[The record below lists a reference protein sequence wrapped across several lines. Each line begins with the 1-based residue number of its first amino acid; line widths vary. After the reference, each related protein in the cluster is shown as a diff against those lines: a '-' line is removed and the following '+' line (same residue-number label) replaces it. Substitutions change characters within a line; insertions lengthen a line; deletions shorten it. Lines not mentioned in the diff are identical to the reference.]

1 MSDLEHAEIID
12 QGQASLIPLENI
24 NALQVFTKQG
34 MDTLLAEIEEEVSKF
49 EPDLSTAKSRGE
61 IKSLAWKV
69 TLSKGVI
76 DRARIDLVKDLKIQ
90 TGLIDGCG
98 RTARV
103 FLEELATKVRQPL
116 TDYEE
121 ETAAMQAAAEHKAK
135 MLEAHDA
142 ALAEHDV
149 WVREQQLTARQCKLD
164 AEEEERQRIEQ
175 GRVEAEEEAERQE
188 TIRAEAEAKAKR
200 EAEEQIQAERLRA
213 DKAEQD
219 RIAAEELARINAA
232 AVEEQATKDKAEAVE
247 RERLRMV
254 HEQAERQAEEKR
266 QADVAAKV
274 EAERQAD
281 SDLRRKVNQGALQAL
296 VENGFNQVSAKKIIT
311 VIFQGKIPGIRMVY

>member
-61 IKSLAWKV
+61 IKSLAYKV

-76 DRARIDLVKDLKIQ
+76 DRARLDLVKDLKIQ
-90 TGLIDGCG
+90 AGLIDGCG

-103 FLEELATKVRQPL
+103 FLEDLATKVRQPL
-116 TDYEE
+116 TDYEA
-121 ETAAMQAAAEHKAK
+121 ETAALQAAAEHKARI
-135 MLEAHDA
+135 LEAHDA

-164 AEEEERQRIEQ
+164 AEEEARQRIEQ
-175 GRVEAEEEAERQE
+175 GRVEAEEEAKRQEKIRADAQAKAEVEAEQKIEAERQR
-188 TIRAEAEAKAKR
+188 TKQALLDKHNAE
-200 EAEEQIQAERLRA
+200 
-213 DKAEQD
+213 
-219 RIAAEELARINAA
+219 NAA
-232 AVEEQATKDKAEAVE
+232 AREKKEAEEQATKDKAEAVE

-266 QADVAAKV
+266 QAEVAAQV

-281 SDLRRKVNQGALQAL
+281 RDHRKQVNQGALQAL
-296 VENGFNQVSAKKIIT
+296 VDNGFNQVSAKKIIT